1 MFHWPGANQGR
12 TRVSQRAMLPVERTV
27 IGKMAVAEFVMSTA
41 LTSRASS

>member
-27 IGKMAVAEFVMSTA
+27 IGKIAVAFVMSTA
-41 LTSRASS
+41 LTIRASS